1 MSVLCYFNAD
11 LYAIFS
17 LFHKNKIAVLIV
29 IYWSIVCEIIKDTT
43 GESQLDKL

>member
-1 MSVLCYFNAD
+1 MSVLCYFNVD

-17 LFHKNKIAVLIV
+17 LFYKNKIAVLIF
-29 IYWSIVCEIIKDTT
+29 IYWSVVCETTKDTI